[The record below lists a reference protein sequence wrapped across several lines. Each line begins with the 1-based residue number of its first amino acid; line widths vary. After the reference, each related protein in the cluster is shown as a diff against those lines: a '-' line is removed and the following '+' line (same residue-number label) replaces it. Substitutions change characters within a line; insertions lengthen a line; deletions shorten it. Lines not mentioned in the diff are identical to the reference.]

1 MWMNSNELQETAMK
15 KLVRD
20 LMHPGPLTCRLDAT
34 LGQVSVLLTQH
45 HVHALIVVDRDGR
58 PIGIISD
65 YDLLAG
71 EWLSA
76 DPQSL
81 ATMRILTAGELM
93 SSPIDT
99 IEASMPLGAAAQ
111 MLIEKDVNRLLVTE
125 KGAPAGV
132 ISTSDFVSSI
142 AREEKPLRETVADVM
157 SDAILVCRDKTPLIS
172 AARTMTQAG
181 WRSVLVVDAKGKPE
195 GVVSGKDLLPY
206 VENGVEEKLT
216 VQDIMHPALTIDIH
230 AKLKE
235 AADLMIQKHYHRL
248 VVVDYDDPQAFPLG
262 IISSFD
268 IVAEMARPGSTWQ
281 K

>member
-1 MWMNSNELQETAMK
+1 MK

-20 LMHPGPLTCRLDAT
+20 LMHPGLFTCRPDAT
-34 LGQVSVLLTQH
+34 LGKVSVLLTQY
-45 HVHALIVVDRDGR
+45 HVHALIVSEHDGR

-76 DPQSL
+76 DSQSL
-81 ATMRILTAGELM
+81 ATMRNLTAGELM
-93 SSPIDT
+93 SSPIDS
-99 IEASMPLGAAAQ
+99 IEASMLLGVAAHT
-111 MLIEKDVNRLLVTE
+111 LIEKDINRLLVTE
-125 KGAPAGV
+125 KGVPVGI
-132 ISTSDFVSSI
+132 ISISDFVSSI
-142 AREEKPLRETVADVM
+142 AREERPLRQTVADVM
-157 SDAILVCRDKTPLIS
+157 SDAILVCRDKTPLTS

-206 VENGVEEKLT
+206 VENGVDEKLT
-216 VQDIMHPALTIDIH
+216 VRDIMHPALTIDIH
-230 AKLKE
+230 ARLRE

-248 VVVDYDDPQAFPLG
+248 VVVDQDDPQAFPLG

-268 IVAEMARPGSTWQ
+268 IVAEMARPGSIWQ

>member
-1 MWMNSNELQETAMK
+1 MK

-20 LMHPGPLTCRLDAT
+20 LMHPGLLNCRPDAT

-45 HVHALIVVDRDGR
+45 HVHALIVTDRGER

-71 EWLSA
+71 EWLSE
-76 DPQSL
+76 DSKSL
-81 ATMRILTAGELM
+81 STMRALTAGELM

-99 IEASMPLGAAAQ
+99 IEANMPLGDAAH
-111 MLIEKDVNRLLVTE
+111 MLIEKDINRLMVTE
-125 KGAPAGV
+125 KGIPTGV

-142 AREEKPLRETVADVM
+142 AREEKPLRHTVADVM
-157 SDAILVCRDKTPLIS
+157 SDAILVCRDKTPLTS

-206 VENGVEEKLT
+206 VKNGVEEKLT
-216 VQDIMHPALTIDIH
+216 VKDIMHPALTIDIH
-230 AKLKE
+230 ARLRE

-248 VVVDYDDPQAFPLG
+248 VVIDQNDPKAFPLG

-268 IVAEMARPGSTWQ
+268 IVAEMARPGSIWQ